1 MTIPLSQ
8 RVGRIDL
15 APNVIATKRAGELR
29 AQGHDIIILTSGEPD
44 FDTPDFIKRAA
55 AVAAERGDTKYTL
68 TNGTLE
74 LRQAV
79 ADKFRRENGIE
90 YSLHEIIIA
99 NGAKHVIANAF
110 AATLDAGAEV
120 IVPAPYWP
128 SFPDIV
134 KINDGRVVAIT
145 GGENVQF
152 KLTAEALADAI
163 TPRTRWLVLNT
174 PSNPTGAI
182 YSVDELAG
190 LAAVLRANSHVL
202 VLLDEVYEHIRFTPE
217 PLPHLLQVA
226 PDLRDQVLIVNGASK
241 TYAMTGWRIGY
252 GAGPAALIKAM
263 TVVQSQYTSGAS
275 SIGQA
280 AALAALAGDQAFV
293 AEARQAYLE
302 RRQIVIDGIAAIPLL
317 SLVPPEGAFFA
328 YPGCAAVIGKTRP
341 DGRRIETDDDFVDYL
356 LEEVGVATVAGSA
369 FGLSPYFRL
378 SFAAST
384 SDITKAVARI
394 GDAVARLT

>member
-1 MTIPLSQ
+1 
-8 RVGRIDL
+8 
-15 APNVIATKRAGELR
+15 
-29 AQGHDIIILTSGEPD
+29 
-44 FDTPDFIKRAA
+44 
-55 AVAAERGDTKYTL
+55 
-68 TNGTLE
+68 
-74 LRQAV
+74 
-79 ADKFRRENGIE
+79 
-90 YSLHEIIIA
+90 
-99 NGAKHVIANAF
+99 
-110 AATLDAGAEV
+110 
-120 IVPAPYWP
+120 
-128 SFPDIV
+128 V
-134 KINDGRVVAIT
+134 KINDGWVVAVA

-163 TPRTRWLVLNT
+163 APRTRWLVLNT

-182 YSVDELAG
+182 YSADELAA
-190 LAAVLRANSHVL
+190 LAAVLRANRHVL

-280 AALAALAGDQAFV
+280 AALAALAGDQTFV

-302 RRQIVIDGIAAIPLL
+302 RRQIVIDGFAAIPLL
-317 SLVPPEGAFFA
+317 SLVPPDGAFFA
-328 YPGCAAVIGKTRP
+328 YPGCAGLIGKTRP
-341 DGRRIETDDDFVDYL
+341 DGRRIETDDEFVDYL
-356 LEEVGVATVAGSA
+356 LEEVGVATVAGSG

-378 SFAAST
+378 SFAASK